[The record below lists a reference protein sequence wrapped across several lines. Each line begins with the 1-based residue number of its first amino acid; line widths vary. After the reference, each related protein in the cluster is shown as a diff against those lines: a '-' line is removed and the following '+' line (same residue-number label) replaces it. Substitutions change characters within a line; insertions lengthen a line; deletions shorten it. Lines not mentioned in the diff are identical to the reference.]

1 MRSNACSVLASHCI
15 IKLNEMNDLFNE
27 NEFRGVDLNVLLIFL
42 ALMRERSVT
51 RAAARVFL
59 GPSAVSMALRRL
71 RELFDDPLL
80 VRVRGGMEPTP
91 RALELYP
98 VVEAAIGKLHAI
110 LFTPAQFDPSTL
122 EKTFRFAA
130 PDDLELALV
139 PLILARMREVS
150 PKVRLVIRPSDY
162 RHALDSL
169 DRDDCDLALTA
180 MPDRLEAWHCHRILH
195 RETFLT
201 LYDQSQL
208 GLHGNLALDDYVRIP
223 HLLLSPLGHL
233 HSPIDEQLK
242 VLGRT
247 RTVLVSVAHF
257 PLMPFL
263 LRATPSLVNMPATA
277 ARIYAKEF
285 NLEISTPPIPVP
297 TFDVA
302 LLWHARKNVDPA
314 VRWFADL
321 VAQLVHQLRI

>member
-1 MRSNACSVLASHCI
+1 
-15 IKLNEMNDLFNE
+15 MNDLFNE

-51 RAAARVFL
+51 RAAARMFL

-80 VRVRGGMEPTP
+80 VRAKGGMEPTP

-98 VVEAAIGKLHAI
+98 VVEAAIGRLHQV
-110 LFTPAQFDPSTL
+110 LFTPAQFDPSKL

-139 PLILARMREVS
+139 PLILAHLRRAS
-150 PKVRLVIRPSDY
+150 PKVRLVVRPSDY

-180 MPDRLEAWHCHRILH
+180 MPDQLESWHCHRVLH
-195 RETFLT
+195 QESFLT
-201 LYDQSQL
+201 LYDRTQL
-208 GLHGNLALDDYVRIP
+208 GLRGDLSLDDYVAHP

-233 HSPIDEQLK
+233 HSPIDEQLRE
-242 VLGRT
+242 LGRS

-263 LRATPSLVNMPATA
+263 LRTTPSVVNMPATA

-285 NLEISTPPIPVP
+285 DLELSKAPIQVP

-302 LLWHARKNVDPA
+302 LLWHVRKNADPA
-314 VRWFADL
+314 VQWFAGL
-321 VAQLVHQLRI
+321 VAQLVAQLRQ